1 MTSLN
6 HQSIKEESLSSKS
19 SSGHMDEY
27 DEVLNNYHQKKKAQ
41 TNKKRLQEL
50 LTLSMKRLKE
60 YHILDFIRLL
70 DETMVVL
77 IGLHT
82 IHSAVARG

>member
-1 MTSLN
+1 
-6 HQSIKEESLSSKS
+6 
-19 SSGHMDEY
+19 MDEY